1 MTKLIS
7 KKDRIFIAGANGL
20 VGNSIYRK
28 LIELGYGT
36 SENINRILIPN
47 RTDLDLLDLNKV
59 RYWFKVNN
67 PKVVII
73 AAAKVGG
80 IFANHNK
87 PADFILEN
95 LIIQNNIIKTA
106 FESDVNR
113 LLFLGSSC
121 IYPKLC
127 PQPIKEEYL
136 LTDSLEET
144 NQWYA
149 IAKISGIKL
158 CEALRIQYNFDAIS
172 LMPTNLYGPGDNY
185 HPTDSHVL
193 PALISK
199 FYKAKKN
206 KDNEV
211 ICWGDGSPL
220 REFMHVDDLADACI
234 FVLENWDPSD
244 SKSPKDKDGKPLTF
258 LNVGTGK
265 DISIKEL
272 TTIISKYI
280 GYEGDIIWDKNKPN
294 GTPKKQLN
302 IDKINSLGW
311 KAKIDL
317 KDGIKR
323 TINEYINNIK

>member
-106 FESDVNR
+106 FES
-113 LLFLGSSC
+113 
-121 IYPKLC
+121 
-127 PQPIKEEYL
+127 
-136 LTDSLEET
+136 
-144 NQWYA
+144 
-149 IAKISGIKL
+149 
-158 CEALRIQYNFDAIS
+158 
-172 LMPTNLYGPGDNY
+172 
-185 HPTDSHVL
+185 VL
-193 PALISK
+193 
-199 FYKAKKN
+199 
-206 KDNEV
+206 
-211 ICWGDGSPL
+211 
-220 REFMHVDDLADACI
+220 
-234 FVLENWDPSD
+234 
-244 SKSPKDKDGKPLTF
+244 
-258 LNVGTGK
+258 
-265 DISIKEL
+265 
-272 TTIISKYI
+272 
-280 GYEGDIIWDKNKPN
+280 
-294 GTPKKQLN
+294 
-302 IDKINSLGW
+302 
-311 KAKIDL
+311 
-317 KDGIKR
+317 
-323 TINEYINNIK
+323 